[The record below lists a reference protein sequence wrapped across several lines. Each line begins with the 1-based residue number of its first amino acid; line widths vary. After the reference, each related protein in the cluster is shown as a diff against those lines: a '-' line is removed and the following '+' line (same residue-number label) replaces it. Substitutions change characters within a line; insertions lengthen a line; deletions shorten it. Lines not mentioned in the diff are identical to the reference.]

1 MRDAH
6 FFQER
11 AVFMDKPISYLWSLG
26 SGVLFLVLSI
36 ILFLLGF
43 ESLSIQISYSDYA
56 VIFLAGVMVGA
67 ILVYFLR
74 RSEQSFVFRSV
85 LIAFALSLP
94 FAMFGVVFGAVIGGI
109 GIFLLGVSPA
119 VFIIGIG
126 FFLGNAIARK

>member
-1 MRDAH
+1 
-6 FFQER
+6 
-11 AVFMDKPISYLWSLG
+11 MDKPISYLWSLG

-74 RSEQSFVFRSV
+74 RSKQSFVFRSV

-119 VFIIGIG
+119 VFMIGIG